1 MTTEKQEKPSSELR
15 LQLDEGN
22 GKAREGKYLV
32 MGARRE
38 GGQLAPVMFRATPDQ
53 AQAAAEALTTTG
65 FALAE
70 VYTRVATVAR
80 AGD

>member
-1 MTTEKQEKPSSELR
+1 MTNELET
-15 LQLDEGN
+15 QLKESN

-38 GGQLAPVMFRATPDQ
+38 GGQLAPVMFRSTPEQ

-70 VYTRVATVAR
+70 VYTRVSTCAR
-80 AGD
+80 DGD